1 MKTRDF
7 TVSILVDNSANE
19 VFNAIN
25 NVRGWWSE
33 RIDGSTDKLNEE
45 FTYQRWDVHKCTLKI
60 TELIPDTRVVWSV
73 LDNFFNFTEDQT
85 EWIGT
90 KIEFE
95 IFNTGKKT
103 QVKFTHHGLSPDFE
117 CYNICFDAWTFYIQK
132 SLQEL
137 ITTGKGQPN
146 PEIE

>member
-7 TVSILVDNSANE
+7 TISILVDNSATE
-19 VFNAIN
+19 AFNAIN

-60 TELIPDTRVVWSV
+60 TELVPDTRVVWSV
-73 LDNFFNFTEDQT
+73 LDNFFDFTEDQT

-95 IFNTGKKT
+95 IFSTGKKT

-146 PEIE
+146 PEVE

>member
-7 TVSILVDNSANE
+7 TISILVDNSANE
-19 VFNAIN
+19 AFNAIN

-73 LDNFFNFTEDQT
+73 LDNFFDFTEDQT

-103 QVKFTHHGLSPDFE
+103 QVKFAHHGLSPDFE